1 MFKFLPD
8 VALADIA
15 FEAHGATAEEAIAE
29 AGRALLDMLA
39 EPATVKPKKK
49 YPIALKA
56 KSLDLLLY
64 DFLSEIIY
72 LKDTDA
78 AVFHDLSLKVTAARR
93 RSADLRKGS
102 SGPFTLKA
110 TLRGE
115 PIDRKRHELR
125 NDAKAVTMHLF
136 ELTQLSAR
144 EWKAV
149 VVIDI

>member
-15 FEAHGATAEEAIAE
+15 FEARGASAQEAIAE

-39 EPATVKPKKK
+39 EPKTVEPKKE
-49 YPIALKA
+49 YEIELSA

-72 LKDTDA
+72 LKDTEV
-78 AVFHDLSLKVTAARR
+78 AVFHDLKVEV
-93 RSADLRKGS
+93 SG
-102 SGPFTLKA
+102 SGPCKLKA

-115 PIDRKRHELR
+115 AIDRERHELR

-136 ELTQLSAR
+136 ELTEQADGT
-144 EWKAV
+144 WKAV

>member
-15 FEAHGATAEEAIAE
+15 FEARGATAEEAIAE
-29 AGRALLDMLA
+29 AGRALIDMLA
-39 EPATVKPKKK
+39 EPKTVEPKKE
-49 YPIALKA
+49 YNVELEA

-72 LKDTDA
+72 LKDTEV
-78 AVFHDLSLKVTAARR
+78 AVFHDLT
-93 RSADLRKGS
+93 LRV
-102 SGPFTLKA
+102 SGEGPYKIEA

-115 PIDRKRHELR
+115 PIDRERHELR

-136 ELTQLSAR
+136 ELTEQKDGS
-144 EWKAV
+144 WKAV